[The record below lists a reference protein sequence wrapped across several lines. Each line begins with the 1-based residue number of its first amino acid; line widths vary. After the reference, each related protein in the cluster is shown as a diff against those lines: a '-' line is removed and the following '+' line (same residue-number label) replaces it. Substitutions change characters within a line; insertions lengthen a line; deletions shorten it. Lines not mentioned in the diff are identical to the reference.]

1 MNEIIPRWEWRS
13 FAKDLGQAEKNL
25 EKYECTRVLDSA
37 EDYIVTTKGGNN
49 VKVRDGKLDIKELRN
64 INDDTLEQWMPV
76 LKVGFPC
83 KAEEASRIYES
94 FNMDAPVFDKDEFTY
109 DEFIKDVIGGSED
122 LAVVKVVKKRFGY
135 MLGEVIVELAE
146 VTFDGVAWKTMA
158 VEHTDPELVMSFVK
172 ELELNT
178 FENVNYIR
186 AMKRSIGMSEVT
198 A

>member
-13 FAKDLGQAEKNL
+13 FGTDLGQAEKNL

-64 INDDTLEQWMPV
+64 TNGDTLEQWMPV

-83 KAEEASRIYES
+83 KAEEAARIFES
-94 FNMDAPVFDKDEFTY
+94 FNMDSLAMDQEEYTY
-109 DEFIKDVIGGSED
+109 DEFINNVVGSCED

-146 VTFDGVAWKTMA
+146 VTFDGVSWKTMA
-158 VEHTDPELVMSFVK
+158 VEHTDPDLVMSTVK
-172 ELELNT
+172 ELELDS
-178 FENVNYIR
+178 FDNVNYIR

>member
-1 MNEIIPRWEWRS
+1 MNKIIPRWEWRS
-13 FAKDLGQAEKNL
+13 FGKDLGQAEKNL

-49 VKVRDGKLDIKELRN
+49 VKVRDDKLDIKELRN
-64 INDDTLEQWMPV
+64 TNDDTLEQWMPV

-83 KAEEASRIYES
+83 KAEEVARIFAS
-94 FNMDAPVFDKDEFTY
+94 FNMDAPQFDKDEFTY
-109 DEFIKDVIGGSED
+109 DEFINEVIGGNKD

-135 MLGEVIVELAE
+135 MIGEVIVELAE

-158 VEHTDPELVMSFVK
+158 VEHIDPELVMSVVK

-178 FENVNYIR
+178 FDNVNYIG

>member
-13 FAKDLGQAEKNL
+13 FAKDFGQAEKSL
-25 EKYECTRVLDSA
+25 EKHECTRVLDSA
-37 EDYIVTTKGGNN
+37 EDYIVTTKSGNN

-64 INDDTLEQWMPV
+64 INDETLEQWLPV

-83 KAEEASRIYES
+83 KTEEASRIFAS
-94 FNMDAPVFDKDEFTY
+94 FNIDAPGLYKEEY
-109 DEFIKDVIGGSED
+109 SYNEFINEVVGGCED

-135 MLGEVIVELAE
+135 MFGEVIVELAE

-158 VEHTDPELVMSFVK
+158 VEHIDPEMVMSVVK
-172 ELELNT
+172 ELELEVQ
-178 FENVNYIR
+178 ENVNYIR

-198 A
+198 E